1 MEKWNKMDKLVSIVL
16 CTYNRAY
23 CVGKAV
29 ESVLAQTYGSWE
41 LFVIDDGSSDHTEAV
56 MEQYTDP
63 RIHYIKMEK
72 NRFYCYAANYGL
84 DHCQGEYIAFL
95 NSDDA
100 WFPEKLEK
108 QVLFMEQNP
117 QYGACFTEVIL
128 TDNEGRDISEECA
141 PMTRLFANRCSGQAE
156 WLQFFLY
163 RGNCLCHPSALIRK
177 FVLDEVGKFNLY
189 YCQLADFD
197 LWIRVVTKYPI
208 EVLQEPLIHFRWDV
222 KEKDQISSTTKQHLV
237 RSYNEQMIIRR
248 QLVERL
254 TDEEFLRFFKD
265 QFRNQDSRSS
275 LELQFEK
282 AFLLMECIKDTP
294 HMKVLGLE
302 KLEQILR
309 EEGAVEVLENHFQLT
324 LQDVYQWDMGHW
336 YWDPFLRQDVEAIKR
351 ERSKYK
357 NKVQQLECLV
367 KEYRN
372 SNSWKYTKPLREGT
386 RFLKKI
392 IKGRDSEIKSG

>member
-1 MEKWNKMDKLVSIVL
+1 MDKLVSIVL

-23 CVGKAV
+23 CVGRAV
-29 ESVLAQTYGSWE
+29 ESVLAQTYGFWE
-41 LFVIDDGSSDHTEAV
+41 LFVIDDGSTDHTETV

-100 WFPEKLEK
+100 WFSEKLEK
-108 QVLFMEQNP
+108 QVSFMEQNP
-117 QYGACFTEVIL
+117 QYGACFTEVVL
-128 TDNEGRDISEECA
+128 TNNEGKDISEECA
-141 PMTRLFANRCSGQAE
+141 DMCQLFANRCSGQEE

-163 RGNCLCHPSALIRK
+163 HGNSLCHPSALIRK
-177 FVLDEVGKFNLY
+177 YVLDEVGKFNLY

-197 LWIRVVTKYPI
+197 LWVRIVTKYPI
-208 EVLQEPLIHFRWDV
+208 EILREPLIYFRWDV
-222 KEKDQISSTTKQHLV
+222 KEGDQISSTTRQHMV
-237 RSYNEQMIIRR
+237 RTYNEQMLIRR
-248 QLVERL
+248 QLVEQL
-254 TDEEFLRFFKD
+254 TDEELLRFFKD
-265 QFRNQDSRSS
+265 QFRNPDSSTS

-309 EEGAVEVLENHFQLT
+309 EEGAVEVLENHFQQT
-324 LQDVYQWDMGHW
+324 LQDVYKWDLGHW
-336 YWDPFLRQDVEAIKR
+336 YWDPILRKDMGDLQNKKEQYQSKSRRLEELIK
-351 ERSKYK
+351 EYHNSTSWKCTAPFRS
-357 NKVQQLECLV
+357 LV
-367 KEYRN
+367 KV
-372 SNSWKYTKPLREGT
+372 LRE
-386 RFLKKI
+386 KV
-392 IKGRDSEIKSG
+392 KGENK